1 MGRAGQRTAELA
13 GRARAQLL
21 APLLGQL
28 DTVRTATAL
37 SASVVDGTR
46 PPERARRTM
55 QELRGRSD
63 RHRSELSELLH
74 RALSAPIDREDLY
87 RLSRAL
93 DDVLGNLG
101 DFIRE
106 VSLFTVGDLSDCAGL
121 FGPLDTAVG
130 ELRRGVELLAS
141 GRHTAVAAAE
151 AAQRARGASET
162 LREAY
167 ERALCDLLNA
177 EHLDPELLKR
187 RELLRRLDVV
197 GLRIAS
203 AANILADGCIKRG
216 P

>member
-1 MGRAGQRTAELA
+1 MGRAGRRTAELA
-13 GRARAQLL
+13 GLARGQLL

-28 DTVRTATAL
+28 ETVRAATELA
-37 SASVVDGTR
+37 ASVVDGAR
-46 PPERARRTM
+46 PPEQARRAM
-55 QELRGRSD
+55 QGLRDRSD
-63 RHRSELSELLH
+63 GHRAELVDLLQ
-74 RALSAPIDREDLY
+74 RALSAPIDREDAY

-101 DFIRE
+101 NFIRE
-106 VSLFTVGDLSDCAGL
+106 VSLFTVGDLSACAGL

-141 GRHTAVAAAE
+141 RRHTALAAAT
-151 AAQRARGASET
+151 AAQRARGASES

-167 ERALCDLLNA
+167 ERALSDLLNA
-177 EHLDPELLKR
+177 ENLDAELLKR

-203 AANILADGCIKRG
+203 AANTLADGCIKRG